1 MQMQDSALSSIMNN
15 ESCCSS
21 FRAGL
26 DGKNK
31 IKKLSLKKKN
41 LNDDSKVINELADT
55 NPYLLYLNLSSNNL
69 TEVPIS
75 ILPLSSLITLDM
87 RKNPL
92 KDINQVIDTLANF
105 KYLTDLKID
114 FSNSSQVQTT
124 LNKIPY
130 LLRINGKST
139 EDYITL
145 IDINKEVLDK
155 IDINNLSTKEF
166 NDLFMAF
173 ENNLQ
178 NANQEE
184 LAKEIHEKFQ
194 NLINDEGTKI
204 NSSNNSNNNLPN
216 YILANNI
223 IKSEK
228 NLISFFINLFFNHS
242 EYLTMENSK
251 KDISQKIN
259 DIINLLFDTLANIID
274 ELKTKIDEVNK
285 IQNKKIELLLDYLNE
300 NNTNN
305 NFSVENTIKKGN
317 NITDEIEKLQ
327 KKYIEEIDLY
337 KIKIQKLQK
346 ENKLVSDLLIKKGIE
361 LSINNFN
368 INNLVS
374 SNNNKKSEGG
384 AGALVGM
391 TGARILTKK
400 QMLDFIDEIYASKIE
415 YDKVCADNHLKKE
428 SMEHYMYKFLNNKY
442 GLKNIVVEWSSS
454 VITAI
459 KMYSSKDC
467 DINLFGKILKNKI
480 EEGQRLVILKLKST
494 IRELYD
500 IYIKNKSRI
509 NKNQLIQ
516 RETDDFLLNED
527 EWKNILKSIY
537 NEDEYN
543 IINKY
548 ILNKISDKNEIQK
561 KNYINNL
568 MSKKKSEVTR
578 NDLELA
584 NKKIFPKKINF
595 KEFENILIEYQII
608 YREKYLSNL
617 HKLFIYC
624 DEENLGY
631 LKENGFNKMLNSIPF
646 IKNQGNEYMKKLL
659 NKIDPHSYN
668 SITFSDIVY
677 LFSEEIIT
685 DENGLNMN
693 ILDKLGLEDSSNF
706 NYD

>member
-1 MQMQDSALSSIMNN
+1 
-15 ESCCSS
+15 
-21 FRAGL
+21 
-26 DGKNK
+26 
-31 IKKLSLKKKN
+31 
-41 LNDDSKVINELADT
+41 
-55 NPYLLYLNLSSNNL
+55 
-69 TEVPIS
+69 
-75 ILPLSSLITLDM
+75 
-87 RKNPL
+87 
-92 KDINQVIDTLANF
+92 
-105 KYLTDLKID
+105 
-114 FSNSSQVQTT
+114 
-124 LNKIPY
+124 
-130 LLRINGKST
+130 
-139 EDYITL
+139 
-145 IDINKEVLDK
+145 LDK